1 VRPKSA
7 VQEKGAIMRIFS
19 LLSLAIVLLL
29 SLVASAQRSADAKSM
44 SSPTSADTDFMKK
57 AAQGGMAE
65 VALGE
70 LAIKNGSN
78 PDVKKF
84 AQRMVNDHTKAND
97 QLKQLAQQKGVELP
111 QGLTAKDKGTKEELS
126 RFSGAKF
133 DRQYMEDM
141 VTDHKKD
148 VADFQ
153 RESMSAQDPDLKNF
167 AVQTLPT
174 LQEHLKQAE
183 SIAPTVSASR

>member
-1 VRPKSA
+1 MRNYLNISFVA
-7 VQEKGAIMRIFS
+7 VA
-19 LLSLAIVLLL
+19 LLL
-29 SLVASAQRSADAKSM
+29 SLMASAQQSTDTKSS

-70 LAIKNGSN
+70 LAVKNGSN
-78 PDVKKF
+78 PEVKNF
-84 AQRMVNDHTKAND
+84 GQRMINDHTKAND
-97 QLKQLAQQKGVELP
+97 QLKQLASQKGVQLP
-111 QGLTAKDKGTKEELS
+111 ADLSAEDKATKEELS

-141 VTDHKKD
+141 VRDHQKD
-148 VADFQ
+148 VSDFQ
-153 RESMSAQDPDLKNF
+153 HESMSAQDPDLKNF
-167 AVQTLPT
+167 VARTLPT

>member
-1 VRPKSA
+1 
-7 VQEKGAIMRIFS
+7 MRIFFKVS
-19 LLSLAIVLLL
+19 VAAMALVLSFM
-29 SLVASAQRSADAKSM
+29 ASAQRSADAKGS
-44 SSPTSADTDFMKK
+44 SSPTSADTEFMKK

-70 LAIKNGSN
+70 LAIKNCSN
-78 PDVKKF
+78 AEVKKF
-84 AQRMVNDHTKAND
+84 AQRMVDDHTKANNR
-97 QLKQLAQQKGVELP
+97 LKHLASQKGVELP
-111 QGLTAKDKGTKEELS
+111 EGLSAKDEDTKEELS

-141 VTDHKKD
+141 VRDHQED

-153 RESMSAQDPDLKNF
+153 RESTSAQDPDVKNF
-167 AVQTLPT
+167 AAQTLPT

-183 SIAPTVSASR
+183 SIAPTVSAMR